1 MKDNE
6 DSLLEGITV
15 DCSEGN
21 EDSLA
26 EEVLNVN
33 GSEENEDSLVEGTN
47 VDRYDVTKSVNIDVA
62 ESVGEAVYPWQ
73 LPLLIET
80 SSIAMSLL

>member
-6 DSLLEGITV
+6 DSLLEGITA

-33 GSEENEDSLVEGTN
+33 GSVENSLVEGPN
-47 VDRYDVTKSVNIDVA
+47 VDRYDVTKGVNIDVA
-62 ESVGEAVYPWQ
+62 ESVGDAVYPWQ
-73 LPLLIET
+73 LPLLIQT